1 MAHRILWNID
11 RVYVKATREL
21 TPLMRTYVL
30 RRLLQTI
37 PLLLGISLMTFL
49 LLQLAPGDFLNQMAE
64 NPGISAETIEAMR
77 VRFGLDKP
85 WYVQYG
91 HLPQKRHLPLRL
103 RPVVRAPPAGVRG
116 AAATGF
122 TNTLMLAGAAA
133 LVTWGLAIPLGVL
146 AAVRQHS
153 WIDRTLSFIAFIWLS
168 IPEILAALLLLM
180 MAARTGWFPVGGMR
194 SLDYD
199 ELDGISQFFDI
210 LHHLALPALVVGLI
224 PLASRMRQMRGS
236 LLDVLRL
243 DYVTTARAK
252 GLSERTVIVKHA
264 LRNALNP
271 MITLFGY
278 TLGALVSGSFIVEII
293 FSWPGLGRITLD
305 AILTQD
311 QYLVMGAVLM
321 ASLVL
326 IVGNLIAD
334 LLLAIADPRISYD

>member
-1 MAHRILWNID
+1 MRIYI
-11 RVYVKATREL
+11 VKRFL
-21 TPLMRTYVL
+21 QVL
-30 RRLLQTI
+30 
-37 PLLLGISLMTFL
+37 PLLFGISALTFL
-49 LLQLAPGDFLNQMAE
+49 LLHLAPGDFLATVAE
-64 NPGISAETIEAMR
+64 NPQVSPEVLEQMR
-77 VRFGLDKP
+77 RNFGLDRP

-91 HLPQKRHLPLRL
+91 LYLRNVFLHLDFGESFAYH
-103 RPVVRAPPAGVRG
+103 RPVFTILR
-116 AAATGF
+116 TGLF
-122 TNTLMLAGAAA
+122 NTLLLASAAMV
-133 LVTWGLAIPLGVL
+133 VTWGLAIPFGVL
-146 AAVRQHS
+146 AAARQHT
-153 WIDRTLSFIAFIWLS
+153 WLDRSLSMGAFVWLS
-168 IPEILAALLLLM
+168 LPEVLTGLLLLM
-180 MAARTGWFPVGGMR
+180 LAARTGWFPVGGMHADDTFGMTAAGR
-194 SLDYD
+194 AGDVLR
-199 ELDGISQFFDI
+199 
-210 LHHLALPALVVGLI
+210 HLLLPALVVGLV